1 MNVKRIGLVA
11 LAVAVAGSAGVVALR
26 RDPAVTV
33 ATLAVGDVVEAI
45 YSTGT
50 VASERAATLRATV
63 PGTVRPLALTPGD
76 RVTAGQ
82 TVIALDAATQRLT
95 IDEAEANLQQA
106 RASVAQATSNLEL
119 LRRGARSEELDQARA
134 SLRQARSDLKTAQ
147 SDLRRTDGLYR
158 EAAATPAQLETAQ
171 QNAESLAARVSL
183 AEAQLALLERGN
195 RKEQVAQ
202 AEAQLD
208 IARAQLAQREAQLRR
223 TRQGMGDYD
232 LGAPFAG
239 ILSSYLV
246 AEGDAVTPGTA
257 LATLVDPAR
266 FVVKTP
272 IDEVDILR
280 VRPGQEALVSLDAL
294 PGKTFEGRVERVVP
308 KTDPVAK
315 TSEVVVRMAAP
326 PERLLDGLT
335 ATVNIVTS
343 RRRALTVP
351 TSGVVRA
358 GEERSVWRVGSDNRL
373 SSVTFTVG
381 VQDGDRLEATGK
393 ALQAG
398 DRIVVEPS
406 KKLAEG
412 KRVTVRKP

>member
-11 LAVAVAGSAGVVALR
+11 LAVAVAGSAGFLALR

-82 TVIALDAATQRLT
+82 TVIALDAATQRMS

-119 LRRGARSEELDQARA
+119 LRRGARPEELDQARA

-147 SDLRRTDGLYR
+147 SDLRRTDGLFR
-158 EAAATPAQLETAQ
+158 EAAATQAQLETAQ

-202 AEAQLD
+202 SEAQLD

-223 TRQGMGDYD
+223 TRRGMEDYE

-246 AEGDAVTPGTA
+246 SEGDAVTPGTA

-272 IDEVDILR
+272 IDEVDILK
-280 VRPGQEALVSLDAL
+280 VRSGQEALVSLDAL

-315 TSEVVVRMAAP
+315 TSEVVVRLAAP

-335 ATVNIVTS
+335 ATVNIITS

-351 TSGVVRA
+351 ASGVVRA